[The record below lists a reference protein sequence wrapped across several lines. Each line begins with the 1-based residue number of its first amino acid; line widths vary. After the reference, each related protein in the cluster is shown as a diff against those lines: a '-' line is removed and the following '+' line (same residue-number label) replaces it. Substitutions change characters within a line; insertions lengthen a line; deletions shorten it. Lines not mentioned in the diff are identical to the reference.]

1 MADQPEPGRVRW
13 LRFGPSSLKTGLALG
28 KAGEFAAQRRHRR
41 LQGSSVGDE
50 CGVPVAKAALEPA
63 GVVYAM
69 STASARL
76 VPSTDPVIA
85 IAAVAVTS

>member
-1 MADQPEPGRVRW
+1 MRW
-13 LRFGPSSLKTGLALG
+13 LRFGPSSLETGLALG
-28 KAGEFAAQRRHRR
+28 EAGEFAAQGRYR

-50 CGVPVAKAALEPA
+50 RGVPVAKAALEPA
-63 GVVYAM
+63 GVVCAM

-85 IAAVAVTS
+85 SRR